1 MGVGFGK
8 KKKGRRREAPAP
20 STSSF
25 AYLPLSGCLLV
36 TARLF
41 ESQRIRLSVSWQ
53 PRAHRAELRH
63 RRMWLRRSPRQE
75 QSRIRTQAVGPQGL
89 CFALCPLSLRTT
101 CPPGEAVAAVRPLRL
116 CPLAFPAGPVSCP
129 VPPPYS
135 PSRKGYL
142 AVVLRLKLQ
151 SKNVSSI
158 GLQLRGERG
167 HRDLW
172 GAGLPERCLRR
183 GVRGALRTLALCSP
197 SSVWLTGNPNPQAAP
212 GPVLGVGQGS
222 HTN

>member
-1 MGVGFGK
+1 M
-8 KKKGRRREAPAP
+8 GRRRKGDAERHQHPAPAVLLTYR
-20 STSSF
+20 SR
-25 AYLPLSGCLLV
+25 LLV

-41 ESQRIRLSVSWQ
+41 ESQRILLSVSWQ

-63 RRMWLRRSPRQE
+63 RMWLRRSPRQE

-89 CFALCPLSLRTT
+89 CFAHCPLSLRTT
-101 CPPGEAVAAVRPLRL
+101 CPPGEAVAAVRPLCL
-116 CPLAFPAGPVSCP
+116 CPLAFPAAPVSCP
-129 VPPPYS
+129 VPPPHS
-135 PSRKGYL
+135 PSRKGHL

-151 SKNVSSI
+151 SENASSI

-167 HRDLW
+167 YRDLW
-172 GAGLPERCLRR
+172 GAGLPKRCLRR

-222 HTN
+222 RTN